1 MIIFVCGAAN
11 AGKSTVGKL
20 VAERVRA
27 AFIEGDDV
35 RKIFY
40 KHTVEQAR
48 ERIVE
53 CIAALV
59 KIVVKHE
66 EKVVVAYPLW
76 NEDFDSLKNN
86 LAEINVP
93 LHFVALN
100 PRLDIAVTNRGTR
113 ELEAWEVDWIK
124 ELYAKGVN
132 SPTFATGI
140 DNTDMTPEECA
151 EAVVKLLKI
160 EL

>member
-1 MIIFVCGAAN
+1 MIIFICGAAN

-20 VAERVRA
+20 VAERIRA

-40 KHTVEQAR
+40 KQTVEQAR
-48 ERIVE
+48 TQIVE
-53 CIAALV
+53 CVAALLH
-59 KIVVKHE
+59 VVLKHE
-66 EKVVVAYPLW
+66 EKIVVAYPLW
-76 NEDFDSLKNN
+76 NEDFESLKSY
-86 LAEINVP
+86 LADVNVP

-100 PRLDIAVTNRGTR
+100 PRLDVAITNRGAR

-132 SPTFATGI
+132 
-140 DNTDMTPEECA
+140 NPE
-151 EAVVKLLKI
+151 LH
-160 EL
+160 